1 MPCAFNLDN
10 NRVNLLIS
18 FFVIS
23 FLKYFSLINL
33 FENPLIKYSPEDI
46 MVNKFKV
53 SFSKMLKPVYF
64 LSLTM
69 IEEDILLIS
78 ETGTSSTFISGN
90 ASIYLLLLIFLFHH
104 IYIN

>member
-10 NRVNLLIS
+10 NQVNLLIS

-33 FENPLIKYSPEDI
+33 FENLLIKYSPEDI
-46 MVNKFKV
+46 IVNKFNV
-53 SFSKMLKPVYF
+53 YFSKMLKPVYF

-90 ASIYLLLLIFLFHH
+90 ASIYLF
-104 IYIN
+104 Y